1 MAADRPKPNTIDE
14 AVARHEK
21 LERRVLM
28 AQGAIL
34 RLALPAGVKVS
45 FGEGRR
51 ATDVTLVLLAGDR
64 DKVLALPAV
73 IEDELEFHVHVL
85 RSTFAREKFE
95 LMLVL
100 MDPVEGQPL
109 RSPERRA
116 ALRRQLSRLERNGEG
131 AELLDTGE
139 QEISNPG

>member
-1 MAADRPKPNTIDE
+1 MAANSLKTTTIDE
-14 AVARHEK
+14 AVARHTL

-28 AQGAIL
+28 AQAAIL
-34 RLALPAGVKVS
+34 QLALPTGVKVS

-64 DKVLALPAV
+64 DKVLALPSRL
-73 IEDELEFHVHVL
+73 EDEFEFHVHVL

-95 LMLVL
+95 LMLAL

-109 RSPERRA
+109 RSPERRT
-116 ALRRQLSRLERNGEG
+116 ALRRQLARLERNGEG

-139 QEISNPG
+139 QEISSRA

>member
-1 MAADRPKPNTIDE
+1 MAADRPKTSTIDE
-14 AVARHEK
+14 AVTRHEE

-28 AQGAIL
+28 AQAAIL
-34 RLALPAGVKVS
+34 KLALPTGVKVS

-51 ATDVTLVLLAGDR
+51 ASDVTLVLLAGDR
-64 DKVLALPAV
+64 DKVLVLPTV
-73 IEDELEFHVHVL
+73 LEDELEFHVHVL
-85 RSTFAREKFE
+85 RSTFSREKFE

-100 MDPVEGQPL
+100 MDPVEDQLL

-116 ALRRQLSRLERNGEG
+116 ALRRQLSRLERNGDG

-139 QEISNPG
+139 QKVSSRV

>member
-1 MAADRPKPNTIDE
+1 MRADRSTTKTIDE
-14 AVARHEK
+14 AVARHTR
-21 LERRVLM
+21 LEGRALK
-28 AQGAIL
+28 AQATIL
-34 RLALPAGVKVS
+34 RMALPTGVKVS

-51 ATDVTLVLLAGDR
+51 ATDVVLVLLSGDR
-64 DKVLALPAV
+64 HKVLALPPRL
-73 IEDELEFHVHVL
+73 EDELELHLHVV

-116 ALRRQLSRLERNGEG
+116 ALRRQLARLERNGDG

-139 QEISNPG
+139 RPVDTGG

>member
-1 MAADRPKPNTIDE
+1 MAADRPKTNTIDE
-14 AVARHEK
+14 AVERHTK

-28 AQGAIL
+28 AQAAIL
-34 RLALPAGVKVS
+34 KLALPNGVKVS

-64 DKVLALPAV
+64 DKVLVLPPRL
-73 IEDELEFHVHVL
+73 EDELEFHIHVL

-109 RSPERRA
+109 RSPERRS
-116 ALRRQLSRLERNGEG
+116 ALQRQLARLERNVEG

-139 QEISNPG
+139 EI

>member
-1 MAADRPKPNTIDE
+1 MATDRPKSTTIDE
-14 AVARHEK
+14 AVERHTQ
-21 LERRVLM
+21 LERRALM
-28 AQGAIL
+28 AQAAIL

-51 ATDVTLVLLAGDR
+51 ATDVTLVLLSGDR
-64 DKVLALPAV
+64 DKVLALPTRL
-73 IEDELEFHVHVL
+73 EDELEFHLHVL

-100 MDPVEGQPL
+100 MDPVEGQLL

-116 ALRRQLSRLERNGEG
+116 ALRRQLSRLERNGDG
-131 AELLDTGE
+131 AELLDTGD
-139 QEISNPG
+139 GG

>member
-1 MAADRPKPNTIDE
+1 MRADRSTTKTIDE
-14 AVARHEK
+14 AVARHSE
-21 LERRVLM
+21 LEGRALK
-28 AQGAIL
+28 AQATIL
-34 RLALPAGVKVS
+34 KLALPAGVKVS

-51 ATDVTLVLLAGDR
+51 ATDVALVLLSGDR
-64 DKVLALPAV
+64 HSVLALPPRL
-73 IEDELEFHVHVL
+73 EDELELHLHIL
-85 RSTFAREKFE
+85 RSSFAREKFE

-116 ALRRQLSRLERNGEG
+116 ALRRQLARLERNGEG

-139 QEISNPG
+139 RAVNKGG